1 MSPTTL
7 DLSSPHTA
15 SPPAA
20 PAAAG
25 ATRIYRGRTIEELL
39 PKIQA
44 ELGADAVVVR
54 REKGL
59 TGGFAGFFQ
68 RPFVEIEARR
78 GTPAIDCYDDNGTPA
93 LPDLPPA
100 TAPAAAPLEEFREL
114 TPAGFGERPHS
125 RNGSHAPVPI
135 HDNTPFAAALAEA
148 EAAVLAPGTEEAAT
162 EPPATGEPAA
172 TEPPPM
178 HVAPA
183 AATTPNGRTRTS
195 IERTLLE
202 AGMDAELTRELIE
215 TAAAHVLP
223 LMPGRPSLA
232 RAVHTALAKRIPS
245 CPPLGAGNATIAV
258 VGPGGAGKSALCA
271 ALLGAYRRRSTL
283 PATCTTLAHD
293 THQSAKAAVHAARE
307 QGVLLLD
314 TPACSP
320 ADPAAIR
327 ALAAQLHELQPDC
340 VVVALPATL
349 GAKPAAQL
357 LEALTPLKASALAI
371 THIDETNQLGVAVSA
386 ACAAGLGP
394 VHLLGRPE
402 RARTSGGLT
411 ATDPAALAERLLPVR

>member
-7 DLSSPHTA
+7 DLLSPHTTS
-15 SPPAA
+15 SPAVPAA
-20 PAAAG
+20 

-44 ELGADAVVVR
+44 DLGADAVVVR

-78 GTPAIDCYDDNGTPA
+78 GTPAIDCYDDDGTPA
-93 LPDLPPA
+93 LPPVESPKVDDAEPEQFHDLIP
-100 TAPAAAPLEEFREL
+100 
-114 TPAGFGERPHS
+114 S
-125 RNGSHAPVPI
+125 IVK
-135 HDNTPFAAALAEA
+135 DDDPFAAALAEA
-148 EAAVLAPGTEEAAT
+148 ETAVAPLAAGADPTS
-162 EPPATGEPAA
+162 
-172 TEPPPM
+172 TEPPPL

-183 AATTPNGRTRTS
+183 ATPPAGRTRTS

-215 TAAAHVLP
+215 TAAAHVLA

-232 RAVHTALAKRIPS
+232 RAVHTALARRIPS
-245 CPPLGAGNATIAV
+245 CPPLPAGNATIAV

-293 THQSAKAAVHAARE
+293 ANQAAKATVRAARE

-327 ALAAQLHELQPDC
+327 ALAAQLHELKPDC

-357 LEALTPLKASALAI
+357 LEALMPLKASALAI
-371 THIDETNQLGVAVSA
+371 THVDETNQLGVAVSA

-394 VHLLGRPE
+394 VHLLGRLE
-402 RARTSGGLT
+402 RARTTGGLT
-411 ATDPAALAERLLPVR
+411 PTDPADLAERLLPVR

>member
-7 DLSSPHTA
+7 DLPSPHASPSPAVPAPTA
-15 SPPAA
+15 SSA
-20 PAAAG
+20 
-25 ATRIYRGRTIEELL
+25 ATRIYRGRTVEELL

-78 GTPAIDCYDDNGTPA
+78 GTPAIDCYDDDAPA
-93 LPDLPPA
+93 LPDLPPPGEPEQFQELI
-100 TAPAAAPLEEFREL
+100 PA
-114 TPAGFGERPHS
+114 
-125 RNGSHAPVPI
+125 VVQ
-135 HDNTPFAAALAEA
+135 DNDPFAAALAEA
-148 EAAVLAPGTEEAAT
+148 ETAVLPGAGGLSPGAH
-162 EPPATGEPAA
+162 ALADGELANQELPVD
-172 TEPPPM
+172 EPPPL

-183 AATTPNGRTRTS
+183 AAATPTGRTRTS

-215 TAAAHVLP
+215 AAAAHVSP

-232 RAVHTALAKRIPS
+232 RAVHATLAGRIPS
-245 CPPLGAGNATIAV
+245 CPPLPPGNATIAV

-271 ALLGAYRRRSTL
+271 ALLNAYRRRSTL
-283 PATCTTLAHD
+283 PATCTMLAHD
-293 THQSAKAAVHAARE
+293 TNQSAKAAVRAARE
-307 QGVLLLD
+307 HGVLLLD

-327 ALAAQLHELQPDC
+327 ALAAQLQELRPDR

-357 LEALTPLKASALAI
+357 LAALAPLKANALAI

-394 VHLLGRPE
+394 AHLLGRPE
-402 RARTSGGLT
+402 RARSGGGLIP
-411 ATDPAALAERLLPVR
+411 TDPADLAERLLPGRCG